1 MKLHNQTLEVFITVT
16 YLRIEIFLGLANGRL
31 ELHFG
36 AINSQIHASH
46 LLLEMLAN
54 LFNHELL
61 LVNVDLVI
69 IVTKATVYDEP
80 REPFVELKAEAWKQ
94 VLAFLDHLK
103 LGRLNALFT

>member
-1 MKLHNQTLEVFITVT
+1 MKLLNQTLEVFITVT
-16 YLRIEIFLGLANGRL
+16 YLHIEIVLGLANGRL

-36 AINSQIHASH
+36 AINSQIHASN

-80 REPFVELKAEAWKQ
+80 REPFVVLKAEARKQ
-94 VLAFLDHLK
+94 VLAFLDHI
-103 LGRLNALFT
+103 